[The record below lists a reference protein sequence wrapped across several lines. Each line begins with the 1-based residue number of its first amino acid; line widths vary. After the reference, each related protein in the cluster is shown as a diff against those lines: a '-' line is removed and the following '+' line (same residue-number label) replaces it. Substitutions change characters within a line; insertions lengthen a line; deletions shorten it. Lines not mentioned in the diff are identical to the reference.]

1 MIQPTSATPTREPR
15 VVRSVVHAS
24 ALLKA
29 LQRTGT
35 PATLSDLARKVGL
48 SKPATHTLL
57 RTLELSGFVVRD
69 DNARYQ
75 LGWGL
80 YELGSSVARSTEL
93 TGVARMHLDRLAE
106 LTGEAVLL
114 GILDNAT
121 VLYLD
126 RDQAGEPFSMVANI
140 GRRSPLH
147 TNASGKVLLA
157 HQSSRYIDGVA
168 KKSLPPTTSLT
179 ITDPT
184 GLKAELRRIR
194 EHGYAT
200 CWQEQEIGLA
210 SIAVPIFSSGRS
222 VRAALAVAG
231 PTKRLDKPALPGL
244 LAALKKTAADISRQL
259 SQ

>member
-1 MIQPTSATPTREPR
+1 MIPPTSVTPAREPR
-15 VVRSVVHAS
+15 VIRSVVHAS
-24 ALLKA
+24 ALLKT
-29 LQRTGT
+29 LQRTGK
-35 PATLSDLARKVGL
+35 PATLSGLARKVGL

-80 YELGSSVARSTEL
+80 YELGSSVALSTEL

-106 LTGEAVLL
+106 RTGEAVLL
-114 GILDNAT
+114 GILDKAT

-126 RDQAGEPFSMVANI
+126 RDQTGEPFSMVANI

-147 TNASGKVLLA
+147 TNATGKVLLA
-157 HQSSRYIDGVA
+157 HQNSRYIDRVVKENLA
-168 KKSLPPTTSLT
+168 PTTSLT
-179 ITDPT
+179 ITDPAA
-184 GLKAELRRIR
+184 LKAELRRIR

-210 SIAVPIFSSGRS
+210 SIAVPIFGPTRS
-222 VRAALAVAG
+222 IRAALTVAG
-231 PTKRLDKPALPGL
+231 PTKRLDRSALPGL
-244 LAALKKTAADISRQL
+244 LTVLKKTAADISRQL
-259 SQ
+259 G